1 MVDLASEMAT
11 LSERLGPPPGAA
23 ARVVQFV
30 SPKRGS
36 GTSTIALAFARHVA
50 ARARRGV
57 WLVELDLMKGELI
70 ERVSSESEIFGAVGP
85 PVRASPTDAAFFTV
99 TPKTRDAGGQPW
111 PDIRYLSAHAVGRSK
126 LWVTRF
132 RREALRP
139 GQNAQILHEPDYWEA
154 LRPHADYVIVDA
166 PSADRSET
174 AQVVAP
180 FMDANVMVVAADR
193 RNDAAA
199 RGLRDDIMAAG
210 GRCAGLVLTRAP
222 VQPPAFLRRILP

>member
-1 MVDLASEMAT
+1 MVDLAFEMAT
-11 LSERLGPPPGAA
+11 LAERLGPPPGAA

-30 SPKRGS
+30 APERGS

-70 ERVSSESEIFGAVGP
+70 ERISSEPEIFGPVGP
-85 PVRASPTDAAFFTV
+85 PVRASPNDSAFFAV
-99 TPKTRDAGGQPW
+99 TPKTRDASGQPW
-111 PDIRYLSAHAVGRSK
+111 PDIHYLSAHAVGRAK

-139 GQNAQILHEPDYWEA
+139 GQSAQILSAPDYWEA

-180 FMDANVMVVAADR
+180 FMDANVLVVAADR
-193 RNDAAA
+193 RNDVAA
-199 RGLRDDIMAAG
+199 RELRDDIMVAG

-222 VQPPAFLRRILP
+222 AQPPAFLRRILP